1 MHNQELNELTKR
13 NRQLLEQWTR
23 IDIECSRVSEDL
35 HLATGRLEQLR
46 NDNAN
51 LRAEKK
57 IWEVSKRIN
66 KSTDTNISVECSRPL
81 GGGEQNISY
90 GEISSF

>member
-1 MHNQELNELTKR
+1 MHNQELDELTKR

-23 IDIECSRVSEDL
+23 MDIECNRVSEDL
-35 HLATGRLEQLR
+35 HVATGRLEQLR
-46 NDNAN
+46 NENAN

-57 IWEVSKRIN
+57 IWEVSRRIDR
-66 KSTDTNISVECSRPL
+66 STDTNIFVERSRSL
-81 GGGEQNISY
+81 GGGEQNIVY